1 MHTVSYIQDTVHL
14 VIRIT
19 TKKEEREKVLL
30 CLYETIAP
38 THKEEGCL
46 EYRIIQNGIS
56 LLVIGKWKSQ
66 MALDIHLLLHFHLH
80 LFENILPGLCKK
92 IRVQTY
98 KEIEPP
104 ITSLSIL

>member
-1 MHTVSYIQDTVHL
+1 MHTVSYIQDVVHL
-14 VIRIT
+14 VIRIK
-19 TKKEEREKVLL
+19 TKQEELEKVLL
-30 CLYETIAP
+30 YLYETIAP

-46 EYRIIQNGIS
+46 EYRIVQNGTS
-56 LLVIGKWKSQ
+56 LLIIGKWKSQ
-66 MALDIHLLLHFHLH
+66 MALDMHLLLHFHLH

-92 IRVQTY
+92 IRIQTY